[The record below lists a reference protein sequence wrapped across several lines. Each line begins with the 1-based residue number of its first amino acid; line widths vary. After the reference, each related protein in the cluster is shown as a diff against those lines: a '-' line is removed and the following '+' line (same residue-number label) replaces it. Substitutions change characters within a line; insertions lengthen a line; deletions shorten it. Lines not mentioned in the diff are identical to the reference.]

1 MKEFIKDVGWD
12 IVKFTGA
19 LLVLV
24 AGLCVAALVIAPMIL
39 VCGAIC
45 ENIHGIGGGLLLTA
59 FIIVYWAIVA
69 NIVDVIWRKF
79 TGQPKRERG
88 YIYFK

>member
-12 IVKFTGA
+12 IVKFIGS

-24 AGLCVAALVIAPMIL
+24 AGLCVAALVIAPMVL
-39 VCGAIC
+39 VYGAIC
-45 ENIHGIGGGLLLTA
+45 ENIHGIGGGLLLAA

-69 NIVDVIWRKF
+69 NIFDVIWRKF

>member
-1 MKEFIKDVGWD
+1 MKEFFKDVGWD
-12 IVKFTGA
+12 IVKFTGT
-19 LLVLV
+19 LIVLV
-24 AGLCVAALVIAPMIL
+24 VGLCVATLVVSPMIL

-45 ENIHGIGGGLLLTA
+45 ENMHGIGGGLLIA
-59 FIIVYWAIVA
+59 VFIIVYMALVA
-69 NIVDVIWRKF
+69 NIFDVIWRKF